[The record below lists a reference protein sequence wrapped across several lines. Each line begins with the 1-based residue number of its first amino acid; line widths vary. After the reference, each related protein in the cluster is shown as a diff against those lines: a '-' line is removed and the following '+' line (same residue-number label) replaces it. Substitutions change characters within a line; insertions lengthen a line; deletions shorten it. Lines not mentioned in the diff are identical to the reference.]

1 MKPIPLSSRAKPITI
16 AKVATRSAKK
26 AVFSA
31 VVSAVSVTQIWRAWL
46 ATGFLVCG
54 SMAAT
59 ALSLVGSRPIWGY
72 VSP

>member
-1 MKPIPLSSRAKPITI
+1 MPLSSSAKPMTI

-26 AVFSA
+26 AVLSA

-46 ATGFLVCG
+46 ATGFLVWG

-59 ALSLVGSRPIWGY
+59 ALSWSALPLASRYWPICE
-72 VSP
+72 